1 MVKKMVASTIQ
12 KTIIVQAFDNVLDNY
27 ECECVLKKDLNKI
40 LDQVAEIVTS
50 STTDNDLSPEHR
62 VYNRFTIQEKVRAS
76 KNQAVAKFLMFKG
89 SL

>member
-1 MVKKMVASTIQ
+1 MAASTIQ
-12 KTIIVQAFDNVLDNY
+12 KIKIIQAFDNVLDNY

-50 STTDNDLSPEHR
+50 STTDNTLSPGQR
-62 VYNRFTIQEKVRAS
+62 QYSRSTIHAEVRAS
-76 KNQAVAKFLMFKG
+76 KNQAVAKYLMFRG

>member
-40 LDQVAEIVTS
+40 LDKVAEIVTS

-62 VYNRFTIQEKVRAS
+62 VYNRFTIQEEVRAS
-76 KNQAVAKFLMFKG
+76 KNQAVVKFLMFRG